1 MKFRIFSCL
10 SMLFCTGAFSQNTNL
25 TINHSTNFLFL
36 NNEAKNSKDV
46 VEGSPYFVD
55 EFLPSEVIGYS
66 GVTPPIR
73 YNAVL
78 DEMEYMKD
86 GKKYYV
92 TKKDSIEI
100 KLLNKKYSFLEYETK
115 KGNENGYLVILHSSN
130 NDKFSLY
137 KKEKI
142 VLMPEYIPNSSY
154 ADPKPAHYKIES
166 DKFYIGYDLKI
177 VSMFK
182 SKKEIIKLVPNNSAQ
197 VEAYFKENKVSFDNE
212 YSLIQLVKFLNS
224 LK

>member
-1 MKFRIFSCL
+1 
-10 SMLFCTGAFSQNTNL
+10 MLFCLSVFSQNTNL

-36 NNEAKNSKDV
+36 NNEAKNSADGI
-46 VEGSPYFVD
+46 EGSPYIVD
-55 EFLPSEVIGYS
+55 EFLPSEVVGYS

-73 YNAVL
+73 YNAAK

-86 GKKYYV
+86 GRKYYV

-100 KLLNKKYSFLEYETK
+100 KLFNKKYTYLNYETK
-115 KGNENGYLVILHSSN
+115 KGNESGYLVVLHSSD

-137 KKEKI
+137 KKEQI

-154 ADPKPAHYKIES
+154 ADPKPAHYKVEN
-166 DKFYIGYDLKI
+166 DKFYIGYDSKI
-177 VSMFK
+177 VLMPK
-182 SKKEIIKLVPNNSAQ
+182 SKKEVLKLVPNNSAQ
-197 VEAYFKENKVSFDNE
+197 AETYLKENKVSFDNE
-212 YSLIQLVKFLNS
+212 NNLVQLVKFLNT